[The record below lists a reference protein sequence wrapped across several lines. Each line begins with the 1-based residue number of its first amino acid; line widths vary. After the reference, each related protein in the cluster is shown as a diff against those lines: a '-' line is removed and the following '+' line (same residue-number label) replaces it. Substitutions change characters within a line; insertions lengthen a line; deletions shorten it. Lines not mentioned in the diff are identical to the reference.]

1 MTEAY
6 TIGKKLGSGD
16 NAVVYEA
23 TKDGEKYAM
32 KFIRE
37 TSDAIN
43 REIRIHKKAM
53 NLGCAPQIYEDFID
67 VKHKGIKY
75 ARALVMEKISTFNG
89 KTKITDQQQIDIM
102 QQTWILLENGI
113 IHNDM
118 HQGNIGLLN
127 RHGIIF
133 DFGEAEEIDPPA
145 NKVILRQLFICQL
158 YALITS
164 DGCNLNNRISLCGDN
179 PIHNA
184 IYQVRAHKP
193 YGLEELNRLLG
204 EGIDPCV
211 RNMSNKKRK
220 KGAQLKM

>member
-1 MTEAY
+1 MIEGY
-6 TIGKKLGSGD
+6 TIEKELGSGD

-23 TKDGEKYAM
+23 TKGRKKYAM

-43 REIRIHKKAM
+43 REIRVHKRAM
-53 NLGCAPQIYEDFID
+53 QLGCAPKIYEDFINVTLYD
-67 VKHKGIKY
+67 EY
-75 ARALVMEKISTFNG
+75 FARALVMEKISTFKNR
-89 KTKITDQQQIDIM
+89 KKITPLQQIDIM

-127 RHGIIF
+127 RRGIIF
-133 DFGEAEEIDPPA
+133 DFGEAEEIDPPT

-164 DGCNLNNRISLCGDN
+164 DGCNENNRISLCGDA

-193 YGLEELNRLLG
+193 DGLEELNRILG

-220 KGAQLKM
+220 NGVQLKM